1 MRGKAAI
8 PHCDFTLGW
17 LEQSVEVLASIS
29 LQTHTRRR
37 RIKKE
42 KKKRQTHEMRYSLR
56 KSHSK
61 QSAPHPLHGIQ
72 ENISYSWTLHLT
84 WYNHILTFMF
94 LIFTSLQIK
103 CLGLSLSV
111 RACTVDCPYTTYTD
125 NTFSIAL
132 RLQFYFA
139 KGDSL
144 KAFFFKFTVWNRKV
158 PFNLFLRVCSFT

>member
-61 QSAPHPLHGIQ
+61 QSAPLHGIL
-72 ENISYSWTLHLT
+72 ENISWPYQL
-84 WYNHILTFMF
+84 F
-94 LIFTSLQIK
+94 LNPT
-103 CLGLSLSV
+103 
-111 RACTVDCPYTTYTD
+111 
-125 NTFSIAL
+125 
-132 RLQFYFA
+132 
-139 KGDSL
+139 
-144 KAFFFKFTVWNRKV
+144 
-158 PFNLFLRVCSFT
+158 FNLV